1 MKNILARGGIEF
13 LAVFVGIIF
22 SLYVDENRDLNIVRG
37 NNKKNLRS
45 LEHEIDQR
53 INYIDNKISQ
63 TPAGIIL
70 GNNSIKQHFVE
81 INMGFIDGYEW
92 IELTPKDL
100 EAQYKSIKMGFDN
113 DKLGM
118 MIIIDNLEQISRID
132 FSDLKKNISL
142 PLNIF
147 NFEVPDNIDI
157 FDETK

>member
-1 MKNILARGGIEF
+1 
-13 LAVFVGIIF
+13 
-22 SLYVDENRDLNIVRG
+22 
-37 NNKKNLRS
+37 
-45 LEHEIDQR
+45 
-53 INYIDNKISQ
+53 
-63 TPAGIIL
+63 
-70 GNNSIKQHFVE
+70 
-81 INMGFIDGYEW
+81 MGFIDGYEW

>member
-1 MKNILARGGIEF
+1 
-13 LAVFVGIIF
+13 
-22 SLYVDENRDLNIVRG
+22 
-37 NNKKNLRS
+37 
-45 LEHEIDQR
+45 
-53 INYIDNKISQ
+53 
-63 TPAGIIL
+63 
-70 GNNSIKQHFVE
+70 
-81 INMGFIDGYEW
+81 
-92 IELTPKDL
+92 
-100 EAQYKSIKMGFDN
+100 MGFDN